1 MNESVSQVPAYG
13 DDRAVVQSWRV
24 PHSFG
29 GSRADVYLAEK
40 IGRISREKCRLLIA
54 RGDFRR
60 QDLPIKPSTRLGG
73 GDEVSFWRIPP
84 DAKPEQNW
92 EVNILAESPDFL
104 VIDKPPHLAVHPTA
118 LHYYRT
124 VTYWLRRRSPET
136 TTHICH
142 RLDKET
148 SGVLVCAKNAKCE
161 SLIKKGFEQNQHQK
175 WYLAVVRGCPQGT
188 HFQVDAPLSLQGD
201 RGLVRIKM
209 IADAQGLKS
218 QTVFQVLAADPDSKR
233 ALVLC
238 KPRTGRQHQIRAHL
252 AIAGY
257 PIVGDK
263 LYGMGEPFFDALSEA
278 NATEAA
284 VLKRE
289 LEHPRHAL
297 HAYAIQVAGLE
308 TGFFAAPFPT
318 ELAALMPP
326 LAAAET
332 QRVIQGELEKAV
344 GRKKTKRWLDQ
355 SRETQT

>member
-1 MNESVSQVPAYG
+1 M
-13 DDRAVVQSWRV
+13 
-24 PHSFG
+24 
-29 GSRADVYLAEK
+29 
-40 IGRISREKCRLLIA
+40 
-54 RGDFRR
+54 
-60 QDLPIKPSTRLGG
+60 
-73 GDEVSFWRIPP
+73 
-84 DAKPEQNW
+84 
-92 EVNILAESPDFL
+92 
-104 VIDKPPHLAVHPTA
+104 
-118 LHYYRT
+118 
-124 VTYWLRRRSPET
+124 
-136 TTHICH
+136 
-142 RLDKET
+142 
-148 SGVLVCAKNAKCE
+148 
-161 SLIKKGFEQNQHQK
+161 
-175 WYLAVVRGCPQGT
+175 
-188 HFQVDAPLSLQGD
+188 DAPLSLQGD

-218 QTVFQVLAADPDSKR
+218 QTVFQVLTADSDSKR

-318 ELAALMPP
+318 RLA
-326 LAAAET
+326 
-332 QRVIQGELEKAV
+332 R
-344 GRKKTKRWLDQ
+344 
-355 SRETQT
+355 